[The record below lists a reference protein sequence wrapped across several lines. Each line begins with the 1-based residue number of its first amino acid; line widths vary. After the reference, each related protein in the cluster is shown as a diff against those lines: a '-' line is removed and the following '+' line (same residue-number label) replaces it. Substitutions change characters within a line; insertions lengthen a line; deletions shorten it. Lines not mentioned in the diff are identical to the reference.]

1 MYSKPFICGIFFL
14 FFYLKNIQKNV
25 AQIKVNELETISTK
39 DGLPTN
45 EVYHLTKDKKGFL
58 WLATRKGLFRY
69 DGYEFLSIGPKA
81 FAEKISLLD
90 DQHLIVSLSSTG
102 IFNIN
107 TETLT
112 ATEIA
117 SPKWSDDNP
126 DNDHFNNVFVD
137 AKKRI
142 WCGDFHHAK
151 FYDEKNK
158 RWHLFRLFTNTAEDV
173 TSIRFFQ
180 DSQQKVW
187 ILALN
192 KLYFF
197 DEKRRKPILFKT
209 FPKSITLR
217 TIAENGNSFYLGTLQ
232 KKLIALNI
240 NTKSIREYH
249 EGLNDTEIND
259 VLFYKDLGLQ
269 KCLVATSGGL
279 YTFDIFSRQ
288 FSHIDQFSQIKP
300 RFTALYLDN
309 QLQKIWI
316 ASDAGL
322 LKYQNGKKS
331 CETIFIP
338 PSVTQLP
345 VTINAF
351 LKPNPNEIYLG
362 LSHSGILKY
371 HQQNATFTKFDLPS
385 DISVNKMAITQEG
398 DLLLA
403 TTKGIYQLPKNGKR
417 LKRIFTSISSNVK
430 VICIDSKNQVW
441 LSSEYQPIQVFS
453 YPKQQTL
460 KLWSDKVKHEFW
472 TKSLVNDMLL
482 SDDGKVWLASW
493 YSPGFGICYFDE
505 KKQEFIQVADLK
517 QNIKRHNQFIGDY
530 FLALANRNH
539 QIFASGYG
547 GFNVL
552 DKEGKIL
559 SELEVNKA
567 KDNFPDDYF
576 AKIDVDRQ
584 GSIWVATFDG
594 LLRFSPDFKQYAKF
608 IEEDG
613 LISNNTS
620 NGFLLDN
627 ESKLWIGQKNGIN
640 ILKINELAK
649 SEEPA
654 VFLSTFETLGGT
666 KISNQSA
673 LVKLLRYQNNL
684 SLSFSPL
691 NFAPAAKNQFR
702 YRLLGINQNWVNN
715 GTNNRLVFVD
725 LQPNTYQLEVS
736 IGTNH
741 GVWSKKPYLI
751 TFTIEPSFIET
762 IWFKLLILMCL
773 SLITYVFYR
782 YRINQ
787 ILKIEQLRTEI
798 SADLHDD
805 VGATLSSI
813 SILSTLVKHQVKDS
827 PTALKYLNTILED
840 TSSLQNKLEEIVWS
854 LRSDRDTVGQL
865 TARIRRIGAEIFE
878 AKGINYEFEVDDS
891 IGHLKLSM
899 DFRRNLLLIAKEA
912 VNNLVKYSECKQV
925 KISIL
930 KVKGNLELI
939 VQDDG
944 KGFENTNIE
953 GNGLRNMRARANKMK
968 GKLTVYSKIGVG
980 TEVKL
985 VVSLTQIGD

>member
-1 MYSKPFICGIFFL
+1 M
-14 FFYLKNIQKNV
+14 
-25 AQIKVNELETISTK
+25 
-39 DGLPTN
+39 
-45 EVYHLTKDKKGFL
+45 
-58 WLATRKGLFRY
+58 
-69 DGYEFLSIGPKA
+69 
-81 FAEKISLLD
+81 
-90 DQHLIVSLSSTG
+90 
-102 IFNIN
+102 
-107 TETLT
+107 
-112 ATEIA
+112 
-117 SPKWSDDNP
+117 
-126 DNDHFNNVFVD
+126 
-137 AKKRI
+137 
-142 WCGDFHHAK
+142 
-151 FYDEKNK
+151 
-158 RWHLFRLFTNTAEDV
+158 
-173 TSIRFFQ
+173 
-180 DSQQKVW
+180 
-187 ILALN
+187 
-192 KLYFF
+192 
-197 DEKRRKPILFKT
+197 
-209 FPKSITLR
+209 
-217 TIAENGNSFYLGTLQ
+217 
-232 KKLIALNI
+232 
-240 NTKSIREYH
+240 
-249 EGLNDTEIND
+249 
-259 VLFYKDLGLQ
+259 
-269 KCLVATSGGL
+269 
-279 YTFDIFSRQ
+279 
-288 FSHIDQFSQIKP
+288 
-300 RFTALYLDN
+300 
-309 QLQKIWI
+309 
-316 ASDAGL
+316 
-322 LKYQNGKKS
+322 
-331 CETIFIP
+331 
-338 PSVTQLP
+338 
-345 VTINAF
+345 
-351 LKPNPNEIYLG
+351 
-362 LSHSGILKY
+362 
-371 HQQNATFTKFDLPS
+371 
-385 DISVNKMAITQEG
+385 
-398 DLLLA
+398 
-403 TTKGIYQLPKNGKR
+403 
-417 LKRIFTSISSNVK
+417 
-430 VICIDSKNQVW
+430 
-441 LSSEYQPIQVFS
+441 
-453 YPKQQTL
+453 
-460 KLWSDKVKHEFW
+460 
-472 TKSLVNDMLL
+472 
-482 SDDGKVWLASW
+482 
-493 YSPGFGICYFDE
+493 
-505 KKQEFIQVADLK
+505 
-517 QNIKRHNQFIGDY
+517 
-530 FLALANRNH
+530 
-539 QIFASGYG
+539 
-547 GFNVL
+547 
-552 DKEGKIL
+552 
-559 SELEVNKA
+559 
-567 KDNFPDDYF
+567 
-576 AKIDVDRQ
+576 
-584 GSIWVATFDG
+584 
-594 LLRFSPDFKQYAKF
+594 
-608 IEEDG
+608 
-613 LISNNTS
+613 
-620 NGFLLDN
+620 
-627 ESKLWIGQKNGIN
+627 N

-773 SLITYVFYR
+773 SLIAYVFYR

-813 SILSTLVKHQVKDS
+813 SILSTLVQHQVKDS
-827 PTALKYLNTILED
+827 PTAQKYLNTILED

-891 IGHLKLSM
+891 IAHLKLSM